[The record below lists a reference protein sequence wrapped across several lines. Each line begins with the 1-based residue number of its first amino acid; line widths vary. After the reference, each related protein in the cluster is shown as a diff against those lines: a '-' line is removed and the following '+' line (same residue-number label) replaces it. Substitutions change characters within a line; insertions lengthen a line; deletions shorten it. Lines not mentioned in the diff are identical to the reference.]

1 MFAETAPSGFRD
13 RRRSRDHWERMT
25 NRMPSLTW
33 PHRLCL
39 ALLALLLLAVPGGAQ
54 DPGVRHERVALVI
67 GNAAYPLAPIADA
80 ASDARA
86 VTAALR
92 EGGFDVVVA
101 EDAGGPAI
109 QDAIASFAGKLR
121 RGAHAV
127 VFYSGHAVQLRNRN
141 FLVPVDARLRSAQ
154 AIADASVDLDMLLDA
169 LIVARPASAIV
180 VLDAS
185 RDNPWQA
192 ELPGA
197 PKGLL
202 AVERME
208 TISVMFPAAPGR
220 TVTDA
225 GARGNPAIDEWVKAI
240 KTPGLD
246 MTAAVARTR
255 EAVTRLTRRGQQV
268 WTSSEP
274 PGGLI
279 VTSVARPAQVA
290 QNSRAVIPLPP
301 MDSPAARQD
310 AYELAFWESIR
321 SSENP
326 AEYRAY
332 LNAYPDGR
340 FASLARTREQ
350 QYAARQPAPA
360 APTPAPAP
368 AARPPAPPAIA
379 SAREP
384 ARPPSA
390 ATAGTVR
397 DCEGCPELTLIP
409 AGAFEMG
416 ANELYEFEKP
426 VHTVTIRSGFYM
438 GLREV
443 TFEEWDACVDQGGC
457 SHRPNDRN
465 LGRGKRP
472 VTDVHWND
480 ATAYLAWLSTR
491 TGRKY
496 RLPTEAEW
504 EYAARGG
511 TATTYPWGATMVKE
525 RANCIGCN
533 DPTRRQAVEVGQY
546 PANGFGLY
554 DMAGNA
560 AEWVADCWSD
570 SYRTTPRDGSAFTA
584 PGCRERVLRG
594 GSFNNDPRY
603 LRSAARFKY
612 EADVRFYTNGFR
624 VVREP

>member
-1 MFAETAPSGFRD
+1 MTYRMVCSLFAW
-13 RRRSRDHWERMT
+13 RRLS
-25 NRMPSLTW
+25 
-33 PHRLCL
+33 L
-39 ALLALLLLAVPGGAQ
+39 ALCAVLLLAAPAAAQ
-54 DPGVRHERVALVI
+54 VAEARPERIALVI
-67 GNAAYPLAPIADA
+67 GQGAYPSAPVAQAATDA
-80 ASDARA
+80 GA
-86 VTAALR
+86 VAVALR
-92 EGGFDVVVA
+92 AGAFDVVTA
-101 EDAGGPAI
+101 TDANGPAL
-109 QDAIASFAGKLR
+109 QDAIATFAGKLR

-127 VFYSGHAVQLRNRN
+127 VFYTGHVVHLRGRN
-141 FLVPVDARLRSAQ
+141 ALVPVDARLRSAAEIAKA
-154 AIADASVDLDMLLDA
+154 AIDLDRLLDA
-169 LIVARPASAIV
+169 LIVARPASALV
-180 VLDAS
+180 LLDAS

-192 ELPGA
+192 DIAGTA
-197 PKGLL
+197 KGLL
-202 AVERME
+202 PVERME
-208 TISVMFPAAPGR
+208 AVSVMFTAAPGR
-220 TVTDA
+220 TIADTNP
-225 GARGNPAIDEWVKAI
+225 RNPAIDEWVKAI
-240 KTPGLD
+240 ATPGLD
-246 MTAAVARTR
+246 MTDAVSRTR
-255 EAVTRLTRRGQQV
+255 EAVARSTRRTQQI
-268 WTSSEP
+268 WLSSEP
-274 PGGLI
+274 PAGLI
-279 VTSVARPAQVA
+279 VTPLARPNQIAQT
-290 QNSRAVIPLPP
+290 NRAVIPLPP
-301 MDSPAARQD
+301 ADSPAARQD
-310 AYELAFWESIR
+310 AYELSFWESIR

-340 FASLARTREQ
+340 FAGLARTREQ
-350 QYAARQPAPA
+350 QYAARQPAPVA
-360 APTPAPAP
+360 APAAPH

-384 ARPPSA
+384 ARPSA
-390 ATAGTVR
+390 ATASPAAPPATRTVR

-409 AGAFEMG
+409 AGSFEMG

-426 VHTVTIRSGFYM
+426 VHSVTIRSSFYI

-457 SHRPNDRN
+457 THRPNDRN

-472 VTDVHWND
+472 VTDIHWND
-480 ATAYLAWLSTR
+480 ANAYLAWLSTR
-491 TGRKY
+491 TGRRY

-511 TATTYPWGATMVKE
+511 TTTTYPWGATMAKE
-525 RANCIGCN
+525 RANCVGCN
-533 DPTRRQAVEVGQY
+533 DPTRRQAVAVGQF

>member
-1 MFAETAPSGFRD
+1 
-13 RRRSRDHWERMT
+13 MT
-25 NRMPSLTW
+25 NRMFWLR
-33 PHRLCL
+33 RLSL
-39 ALLALLLLAVPGGAQ
+39 ALCALLLLAAPGRAQ
-54 DPGVRHERVALVI
+54 DADARPGRVALVV
-67 GNAAYPLAPIADA
+67 GNAGYPLAPVADA
-80 ASDARA
+80 ASDADA
-86 VTAALR
+86 VATALR
-92 EGGFDVVVA
+92 EGAFDVVIA
-101 EDAGGPAI
+101 EDANGPAL
-109 QDAIASFAGKLR
+109 QDAIATFASKLR
-121 RGAHAV
+121 HGVHAV
-127 VFYSGHAVQLRNRN
+127 VFYSGHAVQMRNRN
-141 FLVPVDARLRSAQ
+141 FLVPVDARLRSTSEIAQ
-154 AIADASVDLDMLLDA
+154 AAVDLDMLLDA

-192 ELPGA
+192 DLAGTS
-197 PKGLL
+197 KGLL
-202 AVERME
+202 PIERME
-208 TISVMFPAAPGR
+208 TVSVMFTAAPGR
-220 TVTDA
+220 TVADT

-240 KTPGLD
+240 RTPGLD
-246 MTAAVARTR
+246 MTAALARTR
-255 EAVTRLTRRGQQV
+255 DAVTRLTRRSQQI

-274 PGGLI
+274 PAGLI
-279 VTSVARPAQVA
+279 VTPVVRPAQIA
-290 QNSRAVIPLPP
+290 QTSRAVIPLPP
-301 MDSPAARQD
+301 MESPAARQD

-332 LNAYPDGR
+332 LNAYPNGR
-340 FASLARTREQ
+340 FAGLARTREQ
-350 QYAARQPAPA
+350 QYAARQPAAVA
-360 APTPAPAP
+360 APVPAPQVAP
-368 AARPPAPPAIA
+368 SPSVA

-384 ARPPSA
+384 ARPPASAPSSA
-390 ATAGTVR
+390 AASSGRTVR

-409 AGAFEMG
+409 PGSFEMG

-426 VHTVTIRSGFYM
+426 VHGVTIRSSFYM

-443 TFEEWDACVDQGGC
+443 TFEEWDACVDHGGC
-457 SHRPNDRN
+457 THRPNDRN
-465 LGRGKRP
+465 LGRGRRP
-472 VTDVHWND
+472 VTDIHWND
-480 ATAYLAWLSTR
+480 ANAYLAWLSTR

-525 RANCIGCN
+525 RANCVGCN

-570 SYRTTPRDGSAFTA
+570 SYRTTPRDGSAFNA

>member
-1 MFAETAPSGFRD
+1 MTSIMSWLRHMF
-13 RRRSRDHWERMT
+13 
-25 NRMPSLTW
+25 
-33 PHRLCL
+33 L
-39 ALLALLLLAVPGGAQ
+39 ALCALMLLAAPGRAQ
-54 DPGVRHERVALVI
+54 DGSARPDRVALVI
-67 GNAAYPLAPIADA
+67 GNAAYPLAPVADA

-86 VTAALR
+86 VAAALR
-92 EGGFDVVVA
+92 DGEFDVVIA
-101 EDAGGPAI
+101 EDAGGPAL
-109 QDAIASFAGKLR
+109 QDAIATFAGKLR

-127 VFYSGHAVQLRNRN
+127 VFYSGHAVQLRGRN
-141 FLVPVDARLRSAQ
+141 FLAPVDARLRSASEIAQ
-154 AIADASVDLDMLLDA
+154 AAVDLDMLLDA

-185 RDNPWQA
+185 RDNPWQV
-192 ELPGA
+192 ELAGNS
-197 PKGLL
+197 KGLL
-202 AVERME
+202 AIERMDAV
-208 TISVMFPAAPGR
+208 SVMFTAAPGR

-240 KTPGLD
+240 RTPGLD
-246 MTAAVARTR
+246 MTAALARTR
-255 EAVTRLTRRGQQV
+255 EAVTRLTRRGQQI

-274 PGGLI
+274 PAGLI
-279 VTSVARPAQVA
+279 VTPVVRPAQMA
-290 QNSRAVIPLPP
+290 QTSRAVIPLPP
-301 MDSPAARQD
+301 MESPAARQD

-321 SSENP
+321 LSENP

-332 LNAYPDGR
+332 LNAYPSGR
-340 FASLARTREQ
+340 FAGLARTREQ
-350 QYAARQPAPA
+350 QYAARQPAVA
-360 APTPAPAP
+360 AP
-368 AARPPAPPAIA
+368 PPVPVPQAAPPPSGTVA
-379 SAREP
+379 SVREP
-384 ARPPSA
+384 ARPPASAPSSA
-390 ATAGTVR
+390 APSSARTLR
-397 DCEGCPELTLIP
+397 DCEGCPELTLIQP
-409 AGAFEMG
+409 GTFEMG

-426 VHTVTIRSGFYM
+426 VHAVAIRNGFYM

-457 SHRPNDRN
+457 THRPNDRS
-465 LGRGKRP
+465 LGRGKRA
-472 VTDVHWND
+472 VTDIHWND
-480 ATAYLAWLSTR
+480 ANAYLAWLSTR

-496 RLPTEAEW
+496 RLPSEAEW

-525 RANCIGCN
+525 RANCVGCN
-533 DPTRRQAVEVGQY
+533 DPTRRQAIEVGQY

>member
-1 MFAETAPSGFRD
+1 MSCSMSWLRCLPFA
-13 RRRSRDHWERMT
+13 
-25 NRMPSLTW
+25 
-33 PHRLCL
+33 LC
-39 ALLALLLLAVPGGAQ
+39 AALLLLAGPGHAQVSEAGA
-54 DPGVRHERVALVI
+54 GRVALVI
-67 GNAAYPLAPIADA
+67 GNAGYPLAPVAAA

-86 VTAALR
+86 VAAVLR
-92 EGGFDVVVA
+92 DGAFDVVIA
-101 EDAGGPAI
+101 EDANGPAL
-109 QDAIASFAGKLR
+109 QDAIATFAGKLR
-121 RGAHAV
+121 RGVQAV

-141 FLVPVDARLRSAQ
+141 FLAPVDARLRSASEIAQ
-154 AIADASVDLDMLLDA
+154 AAVDLDMLLDA
-169 LIVARPASAIV
+169 LIVARPASALV

-192 ELPGA
+192 ELAGSS
-197 PKGLL
+197 KGLL
-202 AVERME
+202 AIERMDHV
-208 TISVMFPAAPGR
+208 SVMFTAAPGR
-220 TVTDA
+220 TIADA
-225 GARGNPAIDEWVKAI
+225 GARSNPAIDEWIKAI
-240 KTPGLD
+240 RTPGLD
-246 MTAAVARTR
+246 MTAALSRTR
-255 EAVTRLTRRGQQV
+255 DAVARLTRRGQQV

-274 PGGLI
+274 PAGLI
-279 VTSVARPAQVA
+279 VTPVARPTQIAET
-290 QNSRAVIPLPP
+290 SRAVIPLPP
-301 MDSPAARQD
+301 MESPAARQD
-310 AYELAFWESIR
+310 AYELSFWESIR

-332 LNAYPDGR
+332 LNAYPNGR
-340 FASLARTREQ
+340 FAGLARTREQ
-350 QYAARQPAPA
+350 QYAARQPAPGR
-360 APTPAPAP
+360 PAP
-368 AARPPAPPAIA
+368 AALPAAPAPQAAPPPAVA
-379 SAREP
+379 SVREP
-384 ARPPSA
+384 ARPPASTPAASPPSSA
-390 ATAGTVR
+390 RTIR

-409 AGAFEMG
+409 PGSFEMG

-426 VHTVTIRSGFYM
+426 VHGVAIRNGFYI

-457 SHRPNDRN
+457 AHRPNDRN
-465 LGRGKRP
+465 LGRGKRA
-472 VTDVHWND
+472 VTDIHWND
-480 ATAYLAWLSTR
+480 ANAYLAWLSMK

-496 RLPTEAEW
+496 RLPSETEW
-504 EYAARGG
+504 EYAARAG

-546 PANGFGLY
+546 PANGFGLF

-570 SYRTTPRDGSAFTA
+570 SYRTTPRDSGAFIA